1 METTAWCVLN
11 QFSAQLHL
19 YIPVS
24 VLAPSTAPA
33 RENKKTKKAC
43 IKMYGL
49 IYQSS
54 WLTDIIQ
61 MLPKAYLNPDQML
74 NDAWY
79 VQF

>member
-1 METTAWCVLN
+1 MN
-11 QFSAQLHL
+11 
-19 YIPVS
+19 
-24 VLAPSTAPA
+24 
-33 RENKKTKKAC
+33 
-43 IKMYGL
+43 GL

-61 MLPKAYLNPDQML
+61 MLSKAYLNPDQML